1 MADLLP
7 MLALFAAAVAWF
19 LLPLLPALRELLR
32 PTDLAALKV
41 VDRSSGYV
49 AYFARNFR
57 NYLEKQTALLP
68 AEQQVGDFLGRLPD
82 GTRLVRIHKA
92 VTTLEREG
100 KDGPEKRLVV
110 VDVPLRLEGG
120 ETFLMELYA
129 RAPLTGGPE
138 AVYRAVY
145 AEKDLTLGEGST
157 VLRWA
162 HAGGR
167 LAVGRD
173 SVLRGRI
180 SSDTGVELGPGVVF
194 ERIGAPIISAG
205 NHGLFEPPP
214 PPPAPPPAWRL
225 PDGATRVGDHVRI
238 AGDLAIPPGLRV
250 AATLVVAGRLTIG
263 LGTIV
268 EGSVKAHGD
277 IVLEDEVQVS
287 SAVVT
292 RTRLVVGRGAW
303 IGGPAIAETSIRLR
317 RGALVGGPELA
328 ATLSAPVVELESGA
342 AVYGQISA
350 PNGAWT
356 L

>member
-1 MADLLP
+1 MVSGRTAAATPVAVRRPVRAEEARVADLLP

-205 NHGLFEPPP
+205 DHGLFEPPP
-214 PPPAPPPAWRL
+214 PPPAPPPPPPPPPRPRRGGPPMAPRGWATMCASRAISRYRPASGWPRPSSWR
-225 PDGATRVGDHVRI
+225 
-238 AGDLAIPPGLRV
+238 AGSPSGPAPP
-250 AATLVVAGRLTIG
+250 A
-263 LGTIV
+263 
-268 EGSVKAHGD
+268 
-277 IVLEDEVQVS
+277 
-287 SAVVT
+287 
-292 RTRLVVGRGAW
+292 RGASRPTGTSFW
-303 IGGPAIAETSIRLR
+303 RMRSRSAARWKPAPGWST
-317 RGALVGGPELA
+317 
-328 ATLSAPVVELESGA
+328 GA
-342 AVYGQISA
+342 APGSEGRPSPRRASGSA
-350 PNGAWT
+350 AARWSAG
-356 L
+356 

>member
-7 MLALFAAAVAWF
+7 FLALLALAAGWF
-19 LLPLLPALRELLR
+19 FLPLLPALRELLR
-32 PTDLAALKV
+32 PTDIAALKV

-57 NYLEKQTALLP
+57 MYLEKQTALLP
-68 AEQQVGDFLGRLPD
+68 AEQQVGDFFGRLPD
-82 GTRLVRIHKA
+82 GTRLIRIHKA
-92 VTTLEREG
+92 GDTLERESQEG
-100 KDGPEKRLVV
+100 AENRLVV
-110 VDVPLRLEGG
+110 VDVPLALEGG

-129 RAPLTGGPE
+129 RAPLTGGPG

-145 AEKDLTLGEGST
+145 AEKELTLGDDST

-167 LAVGRD
+167 LTVGKD

-180 SSDTGVELGPGVVF
+180 SSDLGVELAPGVVF

-205 NHGLFEPPP
+205 NHSPPEPPP
-214 PPPAPPPAWRL
+214 PPPAPPAPWQFPA
-225 PDGATRVGDHVRI
+225 GAKMVGDHVRI
-238 AGDLAIPPGLRV
+238 AGDAEIPPGLRV
-250 AATLVVAGRLTIG
+250 AASLVVAGRLSIG

-277 IVLEDEVQVS
+277 VVLADEAQVQG
-287 SAVVT
+287 AVVT

-303 IGGPAIAETSIRLR
+303 IGGPAIAEVSIRLG
-317 RGALVGGPELA
+317 RGALVGGPELP
-328 ATLSAPVVELESGA
+328 ATASAPEVELETGA

-350 PNGAWT
+350 PNGART